1 MLGVD
6 EQVLRPEGAA
16 EGSQGQTAEPC
27 RACYSL
33 HKSVCALSGAGRTAF
48 HRAPSGRASATLSL
62 PGAARCALP
71 PGYIIPR
78 LRRSV
83 GRLPISLLFF
93 FAVLLCLP
101 AIANAKEAKPVE
113 DPQIEQRMQALT
125 QQLRCLV
132 CQNETL
138 ADSRAD
144 LAEDLRKE
152 IREQMKAG
160 KSDQEII
167 AFLTQRYGDFVL
179 YKPPVKSTTYL
190 LWFGPFVLLFTGTS
204 VLYRYL
210 KRRRELIDETPLP
223 PNQRNRAEE
232 ILS

>member
-1 MLGVD
+1 MKRVWIL
-6 EQVLRPEGAA
+6 LLLL
-16 EGSQGQTAEPC
+16 S
-27 RACYSL
+27 SL
-33 HKSVCALSGAGRTAF
+33 APAL
-48 HRAPSGRASATLSL
+48 
-62 PGAARCALP
+62 
-71 PGYIIPR
+71 
-78 LRRSV
+78 
-83 GRLPISLLFF
+83 
-93 FAVLLCLP
+93 
-101 AIANAKEAKPVE
+101 AKEAQPVE

-179 YKPPVKSTTYL
+179 YKPPVKATTYL
-190 LWFGPFVLLFTGTS
+190 LWFGPFVLLLAGTLL
-204 VLYRYL
+204 LYRYL
-210 KRRRELIDETPLP
+210 KHRREIIQEQPLTADEHK
-223 PNQRNRAEE
+223 RAAE
-232 ILS
+232 LLRG